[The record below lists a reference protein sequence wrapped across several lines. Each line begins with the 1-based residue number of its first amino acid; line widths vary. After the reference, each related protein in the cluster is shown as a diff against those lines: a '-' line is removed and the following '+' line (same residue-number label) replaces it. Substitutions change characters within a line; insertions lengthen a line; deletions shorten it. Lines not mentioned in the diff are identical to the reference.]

1 MKKILSISLICFII
15 LSMFSNVFASELN
28 TKLDIVNKSSE
39 IKYLENDQGY
49 ISKTI
54 VDSDADLGKVTIDLS
69 LSNIT
74 NITEDTKERY
84 DNTEIL
90 IMVSENI
97 VNEEEKLNTYVSYI
111 ETLSTKVFEKSSNT
125 KIGIVGIKGTIKDM
139 QEDENGNMILGE
151 NDEATVNGTEDNAEI
166 VLTPSSDFNQIKL
179 SLQNMNSSKIQYRTN
194 LQAAIRLAN
203 KSYSNNVNKILI
215 CLYDNVPNI
224 ALGVCSHI
232 SYGGWFSEYETAEE
246 AITAQHNQIANKTS
260 SEILTLKNNNVDFI
274 LLRPD
279 DTSYDETWYNENS
292 GEVILEFD
300 GSPYVQK
307 IYGTLE
313 NPTYGK
319 MYSLNNNTLEQIVTE
334 YIYQDIMEDIR
345 INIKSAV
352 INEYFSEDIIEN
364 FDISFANENVD
375 ITHLN
380 DNNYVVWNI
389 GDVEGNKTV
398 SLKYTLQIK
407 DMKNEELLNKVI
419 STSDKTELK
428 YVNYLDTE
436 TTAVSTSSPKI
447 KLSEILEEL
456 TATVSYAPTTTTTE
470 TVTATIKTN
479 KKVNAVEGWSLSD
492 DGMTLTKVYSSNTN
506 ETVHLVDEDNM
517 TKDVEITISNI
528 TAPIVADDEK
538 DNTLADG
545 VLPQAGVKT
554 VISIIGLVFVITLFT
569 LSKYRKYKDI

>member
-1 MKKILSISLICFII
+1 MKKILSVSLICFIV

-39 IKYLENDQGY
+39 IKYLEKNQGY

-54 VDSDADLGKVTIDLS
+54 VDSDANAGKVTIDLS

-74 NITEDTKERY
+74 NITEETKEKY
-84 DNTEIL
+84 ENTEIL

-97 VNEEEKLNTYVSYI
+97 VDDEEKLNTYVSYI
-111 ETLSTKVFEKSSNT
+111 ETLATKVFEKSSNT
-125 KIGIVGIKGTIKDM
+125 KIGIVGIKGTISDM
-139 QEDENGNMILGE
+139 QEDENGNMIIGE

-166 VLTPSSDFNQIKL
+166 ILAPSSDSNEIKI
-179 SLQNMNSSKIQYRTN
+179 SLQNMNSSKTKYRTN
-194 LQAAIRLAN
+194 LQAAIKLAN
-203 KSYSNNVNKILI
+203 KSYSNDVNKILI
-215 CLYDNVPNI
+215 CLYDGVPSI
-224 ALGVCSHI
+224 AIGVCSYI
-232 SYGGWFSEYETAEE
+232 SYGGWLSEYATAEE
-246 AITAQHNQIANKTS
+246 AVIAKHNQIANKTS
-260 SEILTLKNNNVDFI
+260 LEILTLKNNNVDFI

-279 DTSYDETWYNENS
+279 DTSYDEAWYNVDS

-300 GSPYVQK
+300 GSLYVQK

-319 MYSLNNNTLEQIVTE
+319 MYSLNNDTLEQITTE

-345 INIKSAV
+345 IDIKSAV

-364 FDISFANENVD
+364 FDITFANENVE
-375 ITHLN
+375 ITNLN

-389 GDVEGNKTV
+389 GDVQGNKTV

-428 YVNYLDTE
+428 YVNYLDAE

-447 KLSEILEEL
+447 KLSEIPEEL
-456 TATVSYAPTTTTTE
+456 TATVSYDPTTITTE

-479 KKVNAVEGWSLSD
+479 KKVNAVDGWDLSED
-492 DGMTLTKVYSSNTN
+492 RMTLTKVYSSNTN

-517 TKDVEITISNI
+517 TKDVEIIISNI
-528 TAPIVADDEK
+528 TK
-538 DNTLADG
+538 QDNTIAG
-545 VLPQAGVKT
+545 GNIPQAGLKT
-554 VISIIGLVFVITLFT
+554 VINIIGLIVVIALFT
-569 LSKYRKYKDI
+569 LLKYRKIRDI